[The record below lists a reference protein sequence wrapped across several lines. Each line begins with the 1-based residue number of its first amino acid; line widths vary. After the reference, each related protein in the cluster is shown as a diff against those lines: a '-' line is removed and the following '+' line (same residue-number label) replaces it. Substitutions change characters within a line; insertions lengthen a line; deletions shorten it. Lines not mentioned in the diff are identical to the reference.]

1 MSAIFDSDTIC
12 SCGKVH
18 KTKTKHCEISSGAIG
33 SIAEH
38 AKRLGA
44 SKAFLVADANT
55 YPLAGDQIVSMLT
68 QHGISTSSYIYRKK
82 PLKPDE
88 WAMGSL
94 SLHFDPA
101 CDLMI
106 GIGSGVINDIC
117 KLFSHHAKIPYIIV
131 ATAAFMDGYAAGT
144 SSMSVDHIKTTVASK
159 SPDVIIGD
167 TAILTG
173 APAHMAM
180 AGLGDML
187 AKYVSICEWRLSHLI
202 NGEYYCPHVAQFTR
216 DSLCACVKSL
226 DGLRSGNEKSMEKLF
241 TGLINSGKAMDYAGV
256 SRPGGGVEHYFC
268 QIWDMRGLA
277 FGTPTA
283 PHGVQCALGTL
294 YAIRCY
300 HWLKCIKPD
309 CEKALAYV
317 AGFDFADW
325 SRQLSD
331 FVGDGAQGMIAL
343 EAKERK
349 YCPQK
354 HERRLKVILENWEQ
368 ILKIIDEELPSP
380 EVFEALLER
389 AGLPRCVEDIGMDP
403 SVLPMTLKATKD
415 IRDKY
420 VLPRLLWDLGI
431 LDEACAF
438 LSRS

>member
-1 MSAIFDSDTIC
+1 MSFNFDSNQVCT
-12 SCGKVH
+12 CGKLH
-18 KTKTKHCEISSGAIG
+18 KTQAEHCVIASGALEQLPEY
-33 SIAEH
+33 AR
-38 AKRLGA
+38 KLGA

-55 YPLAGDQIVSMLT
+55 YPLAGDRIIRLLGQS
-68 QHGISTSSYIYRKK
+68 GISASSYIYQKK

-94 SLHFDPA
+94 CLHFDNA
-101 CDLMI
+101 CDLII

-117 KLFSHHAKIPYIIV
+117 KLYAYHAKIPYIIV
-131 ATAAFMDGYAAGT
+131 ATAAYMDGYAAGT
-144 SSMSVDHIKTTVASK
+144 SSMSVDRIKTTIAAK

-167 TAILTG
+167 TAILSG

-202 NGEYYCPHVAQFTR
+202 NGEYYCPKVAQFTR
-216 DSLCACVKSL
+216 ESLRACVESL
-226 DGLRSGNEKSMEKLF
+226 DGLRCGNEQSVEKLF

-283 PHGVQCALGTL
+283 SHGVQCALGTL

-300 HWLKCIKPD
+300 HLLKHIVPSRD
-309 CEKALAYV
+309 KALTYV
-317 AGFDFADW
+317 NHFDFSDW
-325 SRQLSD
+325 SRQLTE
-331 FVGDGAQGMIAL
+331 FVGEGAKGMIAL
-343 EAKERK
+343 EAKEQK
-349 YCPQK
+349 YCRQK
-354 HERRLKVILENWEQ
+354 HAHRLKIILENWEQ
-368 ILKIIDEELPSP
+368 ILQIIEEELPP
-380 EVFEALLER
+380 ADAFEALLER
-389 AGLPRCVEDIGMDP
+389 AGLPRSIEQIGMDP
-403 SVLPMTLKATKD
+403 SILPMTLKATKD

-431 LDEACAF
+431 LDEICDQVF
-438 LSRS
+438 C